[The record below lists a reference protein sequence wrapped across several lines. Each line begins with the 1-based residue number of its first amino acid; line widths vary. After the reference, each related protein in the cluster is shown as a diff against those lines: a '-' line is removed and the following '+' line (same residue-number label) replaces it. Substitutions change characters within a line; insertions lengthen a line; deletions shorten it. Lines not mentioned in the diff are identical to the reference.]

1 MFALQEQILDT
12 IEQFMHYCWQLGL
25 FEYKHDLDFSLGSL
39 QSHVMR
45 WTPFSDYEC
54 ILWLWNQSVSG
65 YSLPRYFGR
74 NQVCTAEQ
82 IISVFIVYEYAKL
95 LHGLCIFIELY
106 LKMKTI
112 IWMQWLNN
120 VKNENTFIDFLFYSF
135 FRNHHHCSNN
145 PLVKLYSS
153 WLVLS

>member
-54 ILWLWNQSVSG
+54 ILWLWNQPVD
-65 YSLPRYFGR
+65 
-74 NQVCTAEQ
+74 
-82 IISVFIVYEYAKL
+82 IVYLDILGEIKYALLKKL
-95 LHGLCIFIELY
+95 FLY
-106 LKMKTI
+106 LLCMNI
-112 IWMQWLNN
+112 RNCYMACA
-120 VKNENTFIDFLFYSF
+120 FL
-135 FRNHHHCSNN
+135 
-145 PLVKLYSS
+145 
-153 WLVLS
+153 